1 MTLTVFP
8 FRFIFI
14 IMEKE
19 IEDIDFSKPLGM
31 IDIFNSALI
40 LNVMLNKNE
49 PEILNYAEK
58 NILQLKERYQAIAK
72 EKMEIIRKSRS
83 YKKIG
88 KTCPVCNTSLYVIRK
103 GFDNLGKK
111 KYLCRNCKKNFH

>member
-1 MTLTVFP
+1 MNKNQ
-8 FRFIFI
+8 
-14 IMEKE
+14 KE
-19 IEDIDFSKPLGM
+19 IAAKLMNMKPIDFTKPLGM
-31 IDIFNSALI
+31 KDIFNAALI
-40 LNVMLNKNE
+40 LNLLANE
-49 PEILNYAEK
+49 DKPEILNYAEK

-88 KTCPVCNTSLYVIRK
+88 KICPVCNTSLYVIRK
-103 GFDNLGKK
+103 GFDNLGKQ